1 MVAVVVDDDRDAVH
15 VVREGGTLGVVRMV
29 VGGNRPPWLRLTT
42 LSVLMRMM
50 KGWGYPRL
58 RVYPVQRPHAA
69 LLQYID
75 LLLFL
80 GIAVQCDST

>member
-1 MVAVVVDDDRDAVH
+1 MVAVVVDDDRESVH
-15 VVREGGTLGVVRMV
+15 VVREGILDVVRMV

-42 LSVLMRMM
+42 LSVLIRTM
-50 KGWGYPRL
+50 KGWGYPQS
-58 RVYPVQRPHAA
+58 RVNPVQRLHAA

-75 LLLFL
+75 LALLL

>member
-1 MVAVVVDDDRDAVH
+1 MVAVVVGDDRDAVH
-15 VVREGGTLGVVRMV
+15 VVREGILGVVRMT
-29 VGGNRPPWLRLTT
+29 VGGNRPPCLRLTT
-42 LSVLMRMM
+42 LSVLIRMM

-58 RVYPVQRPHAA
+58 RVNPVQRPHAA

-75 LLLFL
+75 LLLLL